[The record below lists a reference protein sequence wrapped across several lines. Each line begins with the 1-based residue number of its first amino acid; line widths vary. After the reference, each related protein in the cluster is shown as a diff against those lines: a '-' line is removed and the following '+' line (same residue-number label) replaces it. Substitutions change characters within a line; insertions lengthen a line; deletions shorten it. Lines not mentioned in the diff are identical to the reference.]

1 MIGSVCNRGQLMFG
15 MFAHLTSTSNIT
27 VMLIINELFNLNIGH
42 QYFHDN

>member
-1 MIGSVCNRGQLMFG
+1 MVGSVGKRGQLMFG

-27 VMLIINELFNLNIGH
+27 VMPMINLNIGH